1 MAISLMQS
9 DSNVAHGVNVYVMD
23 ERADKEKLPISCK
36 PGSQAI
42 CTEDGSVY
50 ILNNSREWKEI

>member
-36 PGSQAI
+36 PGS
-42 CTEDGSVY
+42 
-50 ILNNSREWKEI
+50 

>member
-23 ERADKEKLPISCK
+23 ERADKEKL
-36 PGSQAI
+36 
-42 CTEDGSVY
+42 Y
-50 ILNNSREWKEI
+50 MLNNSREWKEL